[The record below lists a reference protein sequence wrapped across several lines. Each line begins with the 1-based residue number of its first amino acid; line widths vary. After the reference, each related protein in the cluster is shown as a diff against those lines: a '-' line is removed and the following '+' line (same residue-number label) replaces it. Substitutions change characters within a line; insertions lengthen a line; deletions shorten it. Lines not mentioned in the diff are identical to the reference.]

1 MKNTFVIIFSIV
13 LLLLT
18 FLFIEPITDT
28 LASFVSDVPK
38 VVAKESNEYKK
49 DIDYLFVQRSDDYE
63 PYSYQDL
70 LNIYYSVINSGWD
83 EFTFYCPNEYIRCI
97 SDISTISGD
106 ELILTHLNNYVHPF
120 NSFTNVRTLINDNG
134 EITLNITYLYDD
146 KKIKL
151 IDERVDEIIR
161 EIITDDMDDYDK
173 LLTIHDYII
182 NNTKYDVARNDSD
195 ESPYESNTAYGPL
208 FQGYATCNGY
218 TDLMAIFLTKL
229 GFNNYKIATTPQEI
243 TESSAGHI
251 WNALYYDGN
260 WVHMDLTWDDPTPDP
275 NQPEYADKDYLW
287 HKYFLVSTEAMEEV
301 DKGEVVVEEH
311 NFNPLYYLEF
321 N

>member
-1 MKNTFVIIFSIV
+1 MS
-13 LLLLT
+13 
-18 FLFIEPITDT
+18 
-28 LASFVSDVPK
+28 
-38 VVAKESNEYKK
+38 
-49 DIDYLFVQRSDDYE
+49 
-63 PYSYQDL
+63 
-70 LNIYYSVINSGWD
+70 
-83 EFTFYCPNEYIRCI
+83 
-97 SDISTISGD
+97 
-106 ELILTHLNNYVHPF
+106 
-120 NSFTNVRTLINDNG
+120 
-134 EITLNITYLYDD
+134 
-146 KKIKL
+146 
-151 IDERVDEIIR
+151 
-161 EIITDDMDDYDK
+161 
-173 LLTIHDYII
+173 
-182 NNTKYDVARNDSD
+182 
-195 ESPYESNTAYGPL
+195 
-208 FQGYATCNGY
+208 
-218 TDLMAIFLTKL
+218 IFLTKL